1 MPSGSTPGF
10 EISFVVLSS
19 PQTKSHVARLAL
31 AAALA
36 SAVLFG
42 ATTPIAKE
50 LLSGATPLMV
60 AGLLYVGSGL
70 GVSLIWLAGDR
81 RPPAGLFRRDWMW
94 LAAGTLAGGIVAP
107 VLLMTGLR
115 RLDAATAS
123 LLLNLETV
131 FTALLAWIA
140 FREAT
145 GPRVMTGLLAII
157 AGGALLAWPSRAAAP
172 VSLVGFSLV
181 AAACLAWALDNNLT
195 RKVSG
200 SDARIIAAVKGL
212 AAGAVNTSLALSLG
226 DRLPAPS
233 HVAALLMLGFVGYGL
248 SLVLFVVALRHLGS
262 ARTGAYFATAP
273 FVGTAIAILLFG
285 QPVTGV
291 FWGAAALMAIGVW
304 LHLSE
309 RHDHEHR
316 HEPITHSHPHVHDAH
331 HRHAHETGWNGDEPH
346 AHEHRHEPLLHRHP
360 HFPDI
365 HHRHGH
371 G

>member
-1 MPSGSTPGF
+1 MKGSGST
-10 EISFVVLSS
+10 
-19 PQTKSHVARLAL
+19 LAL
-31 AAALA
+31 TAALA

-50 LLSGATPLMV
+50 LLSGVSPLMI
-60 AGLLYVGSGL
+60 AGLLYLGSGV
-70 GVSLIWLAGDR
+70 GVAVVWLAQDR
-81 RPPAGLFRRDWMW
+81 GRAPIGLLRTDWMW
-94 LAAGTLAGGIVAP
+94 LAGATLAGGILAP

-145 GPRVMTGLLAII
+145 GPRVMAGLVAIV
-157 AGGALLAWPSRAAAP
+157 AGGALLAWPSHAAAP
-172 VSLVGFSLV
+172 ASILGAALV

-195 RKVSG
+195 RKVSAA
-200 SDARIIAAVKGL
+200 DARIIAAVKGL
-212 AAGAVNTSLALSLG
+212 AAGCANTSLAFLLG
-226 DRLPAPS
+226 DKLPPS
-233 HVAALLMLGFVGYGL
+233 PHLAAILLLGFVGYGL
-248 SLVLFVVALRHLGS
+248 SLVLFVIALRHLGS

-273 FVGTAIAILLFG
+273 FVGMAIAIALFG
-285 QPVTGV
+285 QPVTAL
-291 FWGAAALMAIGVW
+291 FWAAAGLMAVGVW

-309 RHDHEHR
+309 RHEHEHL
-316 HEPITHSHPHVHDAH
+316 HEPLTHTHLHVHDAH
-331 HRHAHETGWNGDEPH
+331 HRHSHEAAWDGEEPH
-346 AHEHRHEPLLHRHP
+346 SHEHHHEPLLHRHP
-360 HFPDI
+360 HFPDH